1 MLKLVSEHGAEMAL
15 SSVARRT
22 ATTPSKAHRYIV
34 SLVEH
39 GIAQILPLG
48 QTGETQ
54 RQTVTTHLNKIR
66 SDLKLSHESLQ
77 FTDAK

>member
-1 MLKLVSEHGAEMAL
+1 MPGGAIAVLPAMNHGGE
-15 SSVARRT
+15 
-22 ATTPSKAHRYIV
+22 
-34 SLVEH
+34 SL
-39 GIAQILPLG
+39 GAIAQIPPLG